1 MKQLKFK
8 NFKTFLLGFL
18 LIGLLV
24 VLAGCKATPAQPGDQ
39 QNNGQPNEVQTGEE
53 WTKEKIESLLTV
65 KDDVFK
71 ITWSP
76 DEKKVIYIM
85 QGKPEKQG
93 KDEAYLWTVGQEE
106 AKFVRD
112 VSPTTHG
119 FAWSPDSK
127 YFIISEK
134 LGDGAVNSIV
144 QADTLQVEA
153 FQPKSIG
160 IPVWSPDSTVIAY
173 GNESHEYG
181 TNWGYLEVYQI
192 GAEKSEYIFK
202 ARDYFYKVQSW
213 DMEGNI
219 AYTEININGQETKKT
234 VQNIRPSISGVH
246 LGDTKEQVKAALGN
260 NYKETPPSG
269 ETGHFPE
276 QVYRW
281 DYDGYKIFIGKD
293 SGKVLEIYA
302 ESPKAETNLGIK
314 MGDPATKVFEVY
326 RPKYIEPESIHGGK
340 IYGLFK
346 VEGAAAL
353 FFNFDLKEGQT
364 LEDIKPDNKVIR
376 MILTYPE
383 IMDDSF

>member
-1 MKQLKFK
+1 MEKKVIRKIFVAALVMSLFV
-8 NFKTFLLGFL
+8 
-18 LIGLLV
+18 LI
-24 VLAGCKATPAQPGDQ
+24 AGCQAPPTTPDGQ
-39 QNNGQPNEVQTGEE
+39 QDGGQTNGRSEQGL
-53 WTKEKIESLLTV
+53 TKEEIESLLAQ

-76 DEKKVIYIM
+76 DEKMVIYIQ
-85 QGKPEKQG
+85 QGQPAKQG
-93 KDEAYLWTVGQEE
+93 MDEAYLWTVGQKE

-119 FAWSPDSK
+119 FGWSPDSK

-134 LGDGAVNSIV
+134 LGDGAVNTIV
-144 QADTLQVEA
+144 KIDSLQELD
-153 FQPKSIG
+153 FKPKSIG
-160 IPVWSPDSTVIAY
+160 IPVWSHDSTAIAY

-181 TNWGYLEVYQI
+181 TSWGYLEVYKL

-202 ARDYFYKVQSW
+202 ARDYFYKVNSW
-213 DMEGNI
+213 DKEGNI
-219 AYTEININGQETKKT
+219 AYTEMDLKGQETKKT

-269 ETGHFPE
+269 EAGHFPE
-276 QVYRW
+276 QVYEW
-281 DYDGYKIFIGKD
+281 DYDGYRVFIGAE
-293 SGKVLEIYA
+293 SGQVLEIYA
-302 ESPKAETNLGIK
+302 ESPQAETNLGIK
-314 MGDPATKVFEVY
+314 MGDPASQVFEVY

-340 IYGLFK
+340 LYGLFK

-353 FFNFDLKEGQT
+353 FFHFDLKEGQT
-364 LEDIKPDNKVIR
+364 LEDIKPDNKVVR

-383 IMDDSF
+383 VLDDSF